1 MFLIRSCQGDL
12 LCDARPNS
20 VEGKHAAVSMHGAAK
35 DRRSLWAERRQL
47 ANWPR
52 TMRSGSSRITGCSP
66 AAYIPPVDLQRWPRL
81 DTKICPELNGGRKT
95 AVLAAPKARGRS
107 RHLSVQHGSSSPR
120 GPSGRSVN
128 RERRRRNLV
137 EMVYPG
143 SIASGYLGVL
153 FFSAVLQHLLNNMPA
168 PGKAGST

>member
-81 DTKICPELNGGRKT
+81 DTKICPALNGGRN
-95 AVLAAPKARGRS
+95 RC
-107 RHLSVQHGSSSPR
+107 SSSAKSTGQKSSLIRTSPVLLLRRTQRPQRQPR
-120 GPSGRSVN
+120 RH
-128 RERRRRNLV
+128 RNLV